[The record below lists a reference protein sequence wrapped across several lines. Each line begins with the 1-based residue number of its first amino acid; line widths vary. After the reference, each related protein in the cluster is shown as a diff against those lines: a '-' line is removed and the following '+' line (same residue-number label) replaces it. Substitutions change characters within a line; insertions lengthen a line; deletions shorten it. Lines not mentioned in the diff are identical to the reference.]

1 MFVPYEIR
9 YTKDALKT
17 LRKMPRNLAIL
28 VEGKITQLA
37 DGGNAL
43 AGNVKKLQGRDGY
56 RLRVGDYRVI
66 YMIDNG
72 ALLIIIVRIGSRG
85 DVYE

>member
-1 MFVPYEIR
+1 MPYQIR
-9 YTKDALKT
+9 YTKDALKA

-28 VEGKITQLA
+28 VEGKISQLA

-43 AGNVKKLQGRDGY
+43 AGNIKKLQGRDGY

-66 YMIDNG
+66 YTIDNG
-72 ALLIIIVRIGSRG
+72 ALIITIIKIGSRG

>member
-1 MFVPYEIR
+1 MPYEVR

-17 LRKMPRNLAIL
+17 LRKMPRNLAVL

-37 DGGNAL
+37 DGGKTL
-43 AGNVKKLQGRDGY
+43 AGNIKKLQGRDGY

-66 YMIDNG
+66 YALDNG
-72 ALLIIIVRIGSRG
+72 ALVITIIKIGSRG